1 MTETTKVI
9 SSVSVKPRTP
19 RGPRKKAAARV
30 TAANSPA
37 QVANGQKR
45 WDGISQA
52 KRSEN
57 MRELARQRWRADEQS
72 DADDKKYFESAD
84 LDEAMESYQQ
94 MRRTFE
100 AAGKILDARF
110 QAERQAEEKCSNPAC
125 GKHFDR
131 NTPWYSRNA
140 KRNPITGAAYNEFAC
155 SLECLVAI
163 KGVGTEHRALAGRG
177 AAAPPAR

>member
-1 MTETTKVI
+1 MTETTKVT
-9 SSVSVKPRTP
+9 SLASAKVRAP
-19 RGPRKKAAARV
+19 RGRRKKAAARV
-30 TAANSPA
+30 TPANSQA
-37 QVANGQKR
+37 QSANAQKR
-45 WDGISQA
+45 WNGVSPA
-52 KRSEN
+52 TRSEN
-57 MRELARQRWRADEQS
+57 MRAIARQRWQADEQS
-72 DADDKKYFESAD
+72 DEATKQYFETED
-84 LDEAMESYQQ
+84 LDVAMESYQQ

-100 AAGKILDARF
+100 MAGKILDTRF

-140 KRNPITGAAYNEFAC
+140 KRNPISGAAYNEFAC

-163 KGVGTEHRALAGRG
+163 RGVGTEHRALAGRG

>member
-1 MTETTKVI
+1 LTGTIKVE
-9 SSVSVKPRTP
+9 SLASVKPRAP
-19 RGPRKKAAARV
+19 RAPRKKAPAKA

-45 WDGISQA
+45 WNGVSQA
-52 KRSEN
+52 ERSEN
-57 MRELARQRWRADEQS
+57 MRELARQRWAADEQR
-72 DADDKKYFESAD
+72 DADDKKYFESVD

-110 QAERQAEEKCSNPAC
+110 QAERQADEKCSNPAC

-155 SLECLVAI
+155 SMECLIAI

-177 AAAPPAR
+177 AATPPAR